1 MAHLVYP
8 GAGHDRLEH
17 SRGVVEA
24 AERMIRALER
34 NAAHRRLFGGD
45 RDENVPSVSD
55 EDRYATRLAA
65 LLHDIGHGPFSHAT
79 ERLIELRHEGEFS
92 RATDVLRGA
101 FEGVTSIAPSEVIG
115 TLLVLSE
122 AVSRILTHQYLAAYT
137 RSPDLPAAVAARI
150 LGSRSCLGAGY
161 LSGIISGP
169 VDADKLD
176 YIARDCHH
184 AGLPLGIDLTRL
196 ISKLEVVIVTPEN
209 APNQELRDRAQHSPS
224 KRFYDMG
231 ISQAGLGSYEQLIIA
246 RVLLYDRLYYH
257 HKVRAAESMLQRLIR
272 LAEEERGTKYTI
284 RDLFSG
290 FSDDIFIGVIGG
302 ELKTHEPAMWIKT
315 ISGGRSCDSGTT
327 RLLPRVRVRRPLHR
341 RP

>member
-34 NAAHRRLFGGD
+34 NAAHRRNFGND
-45 RDENVPSVSD
+45 RDEHVPPVTD

-79 ERLIELRHEGEFS
+79 ERLIEARHESEF
-92 RATDVLRGA
+92 RGATDVLREC
-101 FEGVTSIAPSEVIG
+101 FDGVTSIAPGEVIA
-115 TLLVLSE
+115 TLVVLSH
-122 AVSRILTHQYLAAYT
+122 AMNRILTHRNLAAST
-137 RSPDLPAAVAARI
+137 TSSRLPIAIAARI
-150 LGSRSCLGAGY
+150 LGSRSYLAAGY

-196 ISKLEVVIVTPEN
+196 ISKLEVVVVTPEN
-209 APNQELRDRAQHSPS
+209 APNQELRSRAERSPTG
-224 KRFYDMG
+224 RFYDMG

-257 HKVRAAESMLQRLIR
+257 HKVRAAESMLQRLIC
-272 LAEEERGTKYTI
+272 LAEDERDTRYTI
-284 RDLFSG
+284 RDLF
-290 FSDDIFIGVIGG
+290 
-302 ELKTHEPAMWIKT
+302 
-315 ISGGRSCDSGTT
+315 
-327 RLLPRVRVRRPLHR
+327 
-341 RP
+341 